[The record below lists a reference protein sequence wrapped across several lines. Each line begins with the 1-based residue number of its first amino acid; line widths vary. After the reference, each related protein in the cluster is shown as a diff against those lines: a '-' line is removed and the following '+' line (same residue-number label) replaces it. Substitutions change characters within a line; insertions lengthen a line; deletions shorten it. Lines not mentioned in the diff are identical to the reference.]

1 MYVHFLIC
9 IFYFFKGYERINFS
23 WVLHSAAEKKNFPTK
38 NYSLQI
44 GFSKT
49 ENKEIENHVPK
60 TLDLRKIFSNEHFL
74 IATTNEQF
82 ADDWKPLLIRLGCS
96 VSVKTKGKFGREL
109 KKIDLIIADSNI
121 PSSIAKEARDQDKF
135 IVTTEW
141 IIQCL
146 INGRKVNEFFLHDK
160 LLELN
165 LILFVLI

>member
-1 MYVHFLIC
+1 M
-9 IFYFFKGYERINFS
+9 
-23 WVLHSAAEKKNFPTK
+23 
-38 NYSLQI
+38 
-44 GFSKT
+44 
-49 ENKEIENHVPK
+49 
-60 TLDLRKIFSNEHFL
+60 

-146 INGRKVNEFFLHDK
+146 INGRKVKRVFISTIF
-160 LLELN
+160 LN
-165 LILFVLI
+165 LANEKS